1 MMVRLSPPG
10 REAQFRERRLLQG
23 PGMTVRSMLPEPL
36 VAVLAAALFAVP
48 ATAQTPDSFQP
59 TDPEETGT
67 AMETGVATDAGT
79 ASDTGTAAD
88 TETGT
93 DIRAATHTGIFT
105 DTTVAALGEDDTPVF
120 PPGLDPII
128 AVHPLNPRLNQ
139 AQPWQITDDGRVIP
153 QRRAPRPPI
162 PVFRAPL
169 TDAFSSRREDGAIE
183 LTFGGQTSLGG
194 TLGVRVTRLETAPA
208 VVGLTAGESLALD
221 DLTVRAYDAD
231 GELVERAP
239 LRLEIEGPEG
249 FVDMTAFDEDKRTLA
264 AVARGIGR
272 IWVTSLLPT
281 RQDEPYSLPVVL
293 VIREPGSQ
301 GARMSG
307 RIHENVPASP

>member
-1 MMVRLSPPG
+1 MTVRTTLPGRATRVRERRILKGSGMMVRATLT
-10 REAQFRERRLLQG
+10 R
-23 PGMTVRSMLPEPL
+23 ML
-36 VAVLAAALFAVP
+36 VAVLAGGP

-59 TDPEETGT
+59 TDPVETGT

-79 ASDTGTAAD
+79 AADTGIAAD
-88 TETGT
+88 TV
-93 DIRAATHTGIFT
+93 I
-105 DTTVAALGEDDTPVF
+105 AALGEDDTPAF
-120 PPGLDPII
+120 PPGLDPVI
-128 AVHPLNPRLNQ
+128 AVNPLNPRLDQ
-139 AQPWQITDDGRVIP
+139 EQPWQITDDGRVIP

-162 PVFRAPL
+162 PVFRTPL
-169 TDAFSSRREDGAIE
+169 TDAFSSRSEDGAIE

-194 TLGVRVTRLETAPA
+194 SLGVRVSRLETAPP
-208 VVGLTAGESLALD
+208 VVELTVGESLALD
-221 DLTVRAYDAD
+221 DLTIRAYDAD

-281 RQDEPYSLPVVL
+281 RQDEPYSIPVVL
-293 VIREPGSQ
+293 VIREAGSR
-301 GARMSG
+301 GARMSA

>member
-1 MMVRLSPPG
+1 MARTT
-10 REAQFRERRLLQG
+10 LLG
-23 PGMTVRSMLPEPL
+23 L
-36 VAVLAAALFAVP
+36 LAAASASAQAP
-48 ATAQTPDSFQP
+48 SQTPDSFQP
-59 TDPEETGT
+59 ADPEEAGTTAETGT
-67 AMETGVATDAGT
+67 AAY
-79 ASDTGTAAD
+79 
-88 TETGT
+88 
-93 DIRAATHTGIFT
+93 TGIAT
-105 DTTVAALGEDDTPVF
+105 DTTVAALGEDDTPAF

-153 QRRAPRPPI
+153 RRRAPRPPI

-169 TDAFSSRREDGAIE
+169 TDAFSSRSEDGAIE

-194 TLGVRVTRLETAPA
+194 TLGMRVIRLEPAPA
-208 VVGLTAGESLALD
+208 TVELKVGDSLALE

-249 FVDMTAFDEDKRTLA
+249 FVDMAAFARERRTLE
-264 AVARGIGR
+264 AVTRGIGR

-281 RQDEPYSLPVVL
+281 RQDEPFAIPVLL
-293 VIREPGSQ
+293 VIREPGSR
-301 GARMSG
+301 GPRPSA
-307 RIHENVPASP
+307 RIHLNEPALP

>member
-1 MMVRLSPPG
+1 
-10 REAQFRERRLLQG
+10 
-23 PGMTVRSMLPEPL
+23 MTVRTTLLWLL
-36 VAVLAAALFAVP
+36 VAGTAI
-48 ATAQTPDSFQP
+48 AQTPEFFQP
-59 TDPEETGT
+59 ADPEQTGT
-67 AMETGVATDAGT
+67 AADAGT
-79 ASDTGTAAD
+79 PALTGTPADTGIAADTGTAAV
-88 TETGT
+88 TAG
-93 DIRAATHTGIFT
+93 
-105 DTTVAALGEDDTPVF
+105 AALGEDDTPAF

-153 QRRAPRPPI
+153 RRRAPRPPI

-169 TDAFSSRREDGAIE
+169 TDAFSSRSEGGAIE

-194 TLGVRVTRLETAPA
+194 TLGMRVTRLETAPA
-208 VVGLTAGESLALD
+208 VVGLTMGESLALD
-221 DLTVRAYDAD
+221 DLTVRAFDAD
-231 GELVERAP
+231 GELVERVP

-264 AVARGIGR
+264 AAARGIGR

-281 RQDEPYSLPVVL
+281 RQDEPYSIPIVL

-301 GARMSG
+301 GARMSAT
-307 RIHENVPASP
+307 IHENVPASP